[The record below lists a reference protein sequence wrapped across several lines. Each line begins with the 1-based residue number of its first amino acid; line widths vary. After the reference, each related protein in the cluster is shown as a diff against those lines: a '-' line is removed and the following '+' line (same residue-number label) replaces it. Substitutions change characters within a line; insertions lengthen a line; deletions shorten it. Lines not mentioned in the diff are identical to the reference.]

1 MTFKARL
8 LLSYLI
14 LIALPLL
21 VLSTIFYRTSL
32 NVVTEQAQKNVY
44 AVVQKNN
51 DVINTKLGIAD
62 QNSRSLFV
70 DKDLF
75 QIFNNLNPEAAEEL
89 VAADR
94 KVTAILSKYF
104 SQNED
109 VYAAQLWT
117 SYYSFGLLAMPQGD
131 PAQSQIYKAAEQAA
145 GKMVWYPTYDFIKMF
160 DQPWLKDG
168 TFDYRYLFTATRL
181 LNFSHLEDSTLVK
194 LKPNVERPVLTISYK
209 STVLDELFEKSIPA
223 GSTYMVL
230 DPDDVVVASSD
241 KSQVTGTYKQDWV
254 GAFRAQGSG
263 TTRLRLNGA
272 NQIVVF
278 DRSAVTGWLSI
289 VITPES
295 ALVGSLVPVIRTS
308 TLVSALALGGVALLF
323 AYFILGHVTVPIKK
337 LISAMRS
344 VGEGDFQ
351 KQVEVDR
358 NDEFGLL
365 SQRFNRMNDRIQ
377 LLVKENYE
385 IKLKEKEAEIH
396 ALNMQMNPHFLYN
409 TLNIMNWTAIENNQ
423 KELSKMLVCLSGML
437 HYTSRKDWGAVS
449 LSDELEWM
457 RNYFYIMSA
466 RFEGK
471 FSVTYEIEPSLY
483 EGKLP
488 RLLFQPFVENAIL
501 HGFSGLEEGGLI
513 AIRGW
518 TEGDSRYF
526 QIRDNGRGISK
537 DGIDAI
543 LYKESASVGIKN
555 TISRIQ
561 LAYGEAYGIRIQSA
575 LGEGT
580 SVTVQLPR
588 TVSKQE

>member
-1 MTFKARL
+1 MTLKARL

-32 NVVTEQAQKNVY
+32 DVVTEQAQKNVY

-51 DVINTKLGIAD
+51 DVIDTKLGITD
-62 QNSRSLFV
+62 QNSQSLFA

-75 QIFNNLNPEAAEEL
+75 QIFNNLNPAAAEEL
-89 VAADR
+89 LAADR
-94 KVTAILSKYF
+94 KVSAILSKYF

-117 SYYSFGLLAMPQGD
+117 SYYSFGLSMSMPQGD
-131 PAQSQIYKAAEQAA
+131 PAQSQIYQAAELAA

-168 TFDYRYLFTATRL
+168 TFDYRYLFSATRL
-181 LNFSHLEDSTLVK
+181 LNFSHLEGNTLMK
-194 LKPNVERPVLTISYK
+194 LRPSVERPVLTISYK

-230 DPDDVVVASSD
+230 NSDDVVVASSD
-241 KSQVTGTYKQDWV
+241 KSQVTRTYKQDWIDT
-254 GAFRAQGSG
+254 FRAQGSG
-263 TTRLRLNGA
+263 MTRLKLNSA

-289 VITPES
+289 VITPQS
-295 ALVGSLVPVIRTS
+295 ALVASLVPVIRTS
-308 TLVSALALGGVALLF
+308 TLVSAIALGLVALLF
-323 AYFILGHVTVPIKK
+323 AYFILSRVTGPIKK
-337 LISAMRS
+337 LMSAMRS

-351 KQVEVDR
+351 TQVEVAR

-377 LLVKENYE
+377 MLVKENYE

-423 KELSKMLVCLSGML
+423 KELSKMLVCLSNML
-437 HYTSRKDWGAVS
+437 HYTSRKDWGAVP
-449 LSDELEWM
+449 LSEELEWM
-457 RNYFYIMSA
+457 QNYFYIMSA

-471 FSVTYEIEPSLY
+471 FSVTYDIEPRLY

-513 AIRGW
+513 VIRGW
-518 TEGDSRYF
+518 TVEDSRYF
-526 QIRDNGRGISK
+526 EVRDNGRGISQ

-561 LAYGEAYGIRIQSA
+561 MAYGEHYGIRIHSVP
-575 LGEGT
+575 GEGT
-580 SVTVQLPR
+580 SVIVHLP
-588 TVSKQE
+588 Q

>member
-14 LIALPLL
+14 IIALPLL
-21 VLSTIFYRTSL
+21 VLSTLFYRTSL
-32 NVVTEQAQKNVY
+32 HVVTEQAQKNVY
-44 AVVQKNN
+44 AVVKKNN
-51 DVINTKLGIAD
+51 DVIDTKLGVAD
-62 QNSRSLFV
+62 QNSRALFV

-75 QIFNNLNPEAAEEL
+75 RIFNDLDPSADEQL

-94 KVTAILSKYF
+94 KISAILSKYF

-109 VYAAQLWT
+109 VYAVQLWT
-117 SYYSFGLLAMPQGD
+117 SYFNFGLTRSLPQGD
-131 PAQSQIYKAAEQAA
+131 PAKSQIYKEAEEAA
-145 GKMVWYPTYDFIKMF
+145 GKMVWYPTYDFTRMF
-160 DQPWLKDG
+160 DQAWLKDG
-168 TFDYRYLFTATRL
+168 DIEFRYLFSATRL

-194 LKPNVERPVLTISYK
+194 LKPGVERPVLTISYK
-209 STVLDELFEKSIPA
+209 STVLDALFEKSIPA

-230 DPDDVVVASSD
+230 DPNDVVVASSD
-241 KSQVTGTYKQDWV
+241 KSQVTGTYKQDWID
-254 GAFRAQGSG
+254 AFRAQGSG
-263 TTRLRLNGA
+263 TTRLKLNGA

-278 DRSAVTGWLSI
+278 DRSEVTGWLSI
-289 VITPES
+289 VVTPQS

-308 TLVSALALGGVALLF
+308 TIVSALALGGVALLF
-323 AYFILGHVTVPIKK
+323 AYFILGRVTVPIKK
-337 LISAMRS
+337 LMSAMRS

-351 KQVEVDR
+351 TRVEVTR

-365 SQRFNRMNDRIQ
+365 SQRFNRMNDRIAM
-377 LLVKENYE
+377 LVKENYE

-423 KELSKMLVCLSGML
+423 RELSKMLVCLSNML
-437 HYTSRKDWGAVS
+437 HYTSRKDWGAVH
-449 LSDELEWM
+449 LSEELEWM

-471 FSVTYEIEPSLY
+471 FSVTYEIEPALY
-483 EGKLP
+483 EEKLP

-501 HGFSGLEEGGLI
+501 HGFSAMETGGRI

-518 TEGDSRYF
+518 TEGQDRF
-526 QIRDNGRGISK
+526 FEIRDNGRGISK
-537 DGIDAI
+537 EGIDAI

-555 TISRIQ
+555 TISRIRM
-561 LAYGEAYGIRIQSA
+561 AYGEAYGIRIRSA
-575 LGEGT
+575 PGEGT
-580 SVTVQLPR
+580 SVIVHLPHNA
-588 TVSKQE
+588 Q

>member
-1 MTFKARL
+1 MTFRARL
-8 LLSYLI
+8 LQSYLI

-21 VLSTIFYRTSL
+21 VLSTIFYNTSL

-44 AVVQKNN
+44 DVVKKNN
-51 DVINTKLGIAD
+51 DVIDTKLGIAD
-62 QNSRSLFV
+62 QNSRALFV
-70 DKDLF
+70 DKDLY
-75 QIFNNLNPEAAEEL
+75 QIFNNLNPADAEEL

-94 KVTAILSKYF
+94 KITAILSKYF

-117 SYYSFGLLAMPQGD
+117 SYYSFGLSMPQGD
-131 PAQSQIYKAAEQAA
+131 PAKSQIYKAAEQAA
-145 GKMVWYPTYDFIKMF
+145 GKMIWYPTYDFTTMF
-160 DQPWLKDG
+160 NQSWLKDG
-168 TFDYRYLFTATRL
+168 TFDYRYLFSATRL
-181 LNFSHLEDSTLVK
+181 LNFSHLEDSSLVK
-194 LKPNVERPVLTISYK
+194 LGTNVERPVLTISYK

-223 GSTYMVL
+223 GSIYMVL
-230 DPDDVVVASSD
+230 NPDDVVVASSD
-241 KSQVTGTYKQDWV
+241 KSQITQSYKQDWIHS
-254 GAFRAQGSG
+254 FRTQGTG
-263 TTRLRLNGA
+263 TTRLKLSGA

-278 DRSAVTGWLSI
+278 DRSEVTGWLSI
-289 VITPES
+289 VMIPQS

-308 TLVSALALGGVALLF
+308 TLVSALALGGGALLL
-323 AYFILGHVTVPIKK
+323 AYFILNHVTVPIKK
-337 LISAMRS
+337 LMSAMRS

-351 KQVEVDR
+351 TKVEVAR

-377 LLVKENYE
+377 MLVKENYE
-385 IKLKEKEAEIH
+385 IKLKEKEAEIQ

-423 KELSKMLVCLSGML
+423 KELSKMLVCLSSML
-437 HYTSRKDWGAVS
+437 HYTSRKDWGAVP
-449 LSDELEWM
+449 LSEELEWM

-471 FSVTYEIEPSLY
+471 FSVTYDIEPSLY
-483 EGKLP
+483 KEKLP

-501 HGFSGLEEGGLI
+501 HGFSGLEEGGRI

-518 TEGDSRYF
+518 TEEESRF
-526 QIRDNGRGISK
+526 FEIRDNGIGISK
-537 DGIDAI
+537 EGIEAI

-561 LAYGEAYGIRIQSA
+561 MAYGEAYGIRIHSVTGQ
-575 LGEGT
+575 GT
-580 SVTVQLPR
+580 SVIVHLPQR
-588 TVSKQE
+588 S